1 MKWRLLII
9 STLIMLA
16 TGVSLRAEN
25 DKVIKGY
32 CGGMMVHGGYVFGA
46 DYPGGVN
53 INSGTF
59 GLGGCAKVR
68 LTKHFRTGFEGFFSK
83 AALKKGLESGS
94 NNKVFWAGAL
104 ADWIWECGKIYPYV
118 GATVGG
124 GTETAFYLFQ
134 GDKHDW
140 EKEDHVV
147 FHKQPFFALDPYV
160 GLEYAVG
167 RALRLTVRADWL
179 ITINSGGLNRPTG
192 PRLYFGVV
200 FSH

>member
-1 MKWRLLII
+1 M
-9 STLIMLA
+9 
-16 TGVSLRAEN
+16 
-25 DKVIKGY
+25 
-32 CGGMMVHGGYVFGA
+32 
-46 DYPGGVN
+46 
-53 INSGTF
+53 
-59 GLGGCAKVR
+59 
-68 LTKHFRTGFEGFFSK
+68 
-83 AALKKGLESGS
+83 
-94 NNKVFWAGAL
+94 
-104 ADWIWECGKIYPYV
+104 
-118 GATVGG
+118 GG

-167 RALRLTVRADWL
+167 RVLRLTVRADWL
-179 ITINSGGLNRPTG
+179 ITINSDGLNRPTG

>member
-1 MKWRLLII
+1 
-9 STLIMLA
+9 MLA

-94 NNKVFWAGAL
+94 NNKFFCVNCIKTYLCVFF
-104 ADWIWECGKIYPYV
+104 DVTSPYKK
-118 GATVGG
+118 
-124 GTETAFYLFQ
+124 L
-134 GDKHDW
+134 
-140 EKEDHVV
+140 
-147 FHKQPFFALDPYV
+147 
-160 GLEYAVG
+160 
-167 RALRLTVRADWL
+167 
-179 ITINSGGLNRPTG
+179 
-192 PRLYFGVV
+192 
-200 FSH
+200 